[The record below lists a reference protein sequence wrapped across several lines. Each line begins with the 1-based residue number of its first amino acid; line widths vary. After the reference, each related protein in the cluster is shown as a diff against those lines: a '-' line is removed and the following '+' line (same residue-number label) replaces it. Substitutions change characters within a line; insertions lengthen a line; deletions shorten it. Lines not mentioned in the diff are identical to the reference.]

1 MKNLLLFFYLTFI
14 LFHSKAQVKLYQ
26 VPSGSSFTPYYSF
39 GLNQYTPLVF
49 GTDGTNGSWGIE
61 DWGDWFNIW
70 KPAFGS
76 FPHKNYMFNISPYGK
91 VGIGA
96 KASDSQNYIFQ
107 VYGTTWSDKI
117 YTNQLNVAGVWVTSD
132 ERLKTDIEPLSDC
145 LQKLCKLEGSK
156 YSKSDLVHGSK
167 NSQGKSA
174 LSNGGNFANPPKSN
188 NDLDD
193 VKKITVENDVFMDDV
208 FAKETKEQEIGLMA
222 QDVQKIFPELVKPKD
237 NSDILTVNYIGLIP
251 VIIEALKDQN
261 KIITQ
266 QKAHI
271 NELEKLIQNLNANT
285 IKSKSDVFN
294 FKPENIE
301 NNTELNGAKL
311 EQNRPNPFNNS
322 TTISYFVP
330 QNANQAFIYVF
341 DLNGTQQ
348 QSYSIHNKG
357 ANEIVIQKGDL
368 APGMYLYSLIID
380 GVEIDTKRMIL
391 SR

>member
-1 MKNLLLFFYLTFI
+1 
-14 LFHSKAQVKLYQ
+14 
-26 VPSGSSFTPYYSF
+26 
-39 GLNQYTPLVF
+39 
-49 GTDGTNGSWGIE
+49 
-61 DWGDWFNIW
+61 
-70 KPAFGS
+70 
-76 FPHKNYMFNISPYGK
+76 
-91 VGIGA
+91 
-96 KASDSQNYIFQ
+96 
-107 VYGTTWSDKI
+107 
-117 YTNQLNVAGVWVTSD
+117 
-132 ERLKTDIEPLSDC
+132 
-145 LQKLCKLEGSK
+145 
-156 YSKSDLVHGSK
+156 
-167 NSQGKSA
+167 
-174 LSNGGNFANPPKSN
+174 
-188 NDLDD
+188 
-193 VKKITVENDVFMDDV
+193 MDDV
-208 FAKETKEQEIGLMA
+208 FAKESKEQEIGLMA
-222 QDVQKIFPELVKPKD
+222 QDVQKIFPELVKTKD

-261 KIITQ
+261 KIIAQ
-266 QKAHI
+266 QKLHI

-348 QSYSIHNKG
+348 QSYSINNKG

-380 GVEIDTKRMIL
+380 GKEIDTKRMIL